1 MASAQKE
8 LLIIWAEALHWLI
21 NDGSGISDGTES
33 QRMLEKLCDE
43 RSECVLTQIQ
53 SGWKEK
59 VERQSGAG
67 RVSGSNT
74 SDPQNIFGRMSIF
87 NLPVFLLVGVQKNCA
102 MLGE

>member
-21 NDGSGISDGTES
+21 NDGSGISDGTDS
-33 QRMLEKLCDE
+33 QRMFEKLCDE

-74 SDPQNIFGRMSIF
+74 SDRQNIFGRMSIF

>member
-1 MASAQKE
+1 MVSAQKE

-33 QRMLEKLCDE
+33 QRMPEKLCDE

-59 VERQSGAG
+59 VERQSGGAG

-74 SDPQNIFGRMSIF
+74 SDPQNIFGHMSIF
-87 NLPVFLLVGVQKNCA
+87 TLPVLLLQGVQKIV
-102 MLGE
+102 